1 MSWMSQQEKKQGLV
15 GSSNRANRVILSRTR
30 WLMGLLGVVAFAPLF
45 WKLWDVQIMNH
56 QKYEE
61 YAINQQTSDLTVTA
75 PRGTI
80 YDVQGNILA
89 ISSTV
94 QNIIISPKEILS
106 GGETARLR
114 AESKLAQG
122 AGLTESE
129 KASKLLTLTDAE
141 QAALA
146 GTYGQFIANGLAEIL
161 EMEAETILVRME
173 KTNSMYE
180 VLQRRVEDY
189 VSIAVNEFISE
200 NSLYPGVYLRPDTKR
215 YYPYSS
221 LGAQLIG
228 WVNPNND
235 NVGAYGLEARYESV
249 LSGVAGRVITAK
261 NAAGTEMLSSYES
274 YIDPEPGNNLHL
286 TIDATIQNYCERV
299 LAEGISSYDVANGGF
314 CIAMDPN
321 TGAILG
327 MVSSPYYDLNDP
339 WDITD
344 DVLSE
349 YVESVKNDPSA
360 AEDAYLKALGDAQL
374 QQWRNKALSDAYEP
388 GSTFKT
394 LVLAAALEEGVVSE
408 SDSFYCSGSMPV
420 ATWTI
425 RCSNR
430 DGHGMQTLAEA
441 VENSCNP
448 AFIEI
453 GQKLGASKFY
463 DYLEAFGFFDKTG
476 LDNQVEG
483 RAQIWS
489 RESFVSEQGIASLA
503 TASFGQTLKVTP
515 IQMITAACAT
525 VNGGYLMEPYMVESI
540 TNQHGVVLESY
551 EPVVVRQVVSEQTS
565 ERVRAILEGVVD
577 GGTGK
582 NAYISGY
589 RIGGKTGTS
598 EKRDE
603 TSGDLIVSFL
613 GVAPAD
619 NPQVVILLAFD
630 SPTPSYKGGTV
641 TATNFYISG
650 GSMAALSGG
659 ALISDILAYMGVE
672 KVYADQIQA
681 EVLVPQ
687 SVGLSVLDAK
697 VLLEGKKLSYRIVGE
712 GDIVTDQLPT
722 QGSVVATGTEIVLYM
737 DAEKPVE
744 QVTMP
749 NLVGRSVNETKSTM
763 ERLGLYIRGEGMNVS
778 GAVAATQSVPA
789 GTLVDVGAVVDVH
802 YMDTDVQDYA
812 ANGNIGQ
819 SVT

>member
-1 MSWMSQQEKKQGLV
+1 MSNQEKKQGLAE
-15 GSSNRANRVILSRTR
+15 SNNRANRVILGRTR
-30 WLMGLLGVVAFAPLF
+30 WLMVILGVVAFAPLF

-56 QKYEE
+56 KLYEE

-80 YDVQGNILA
+80 YDSQGNILA

-94 QNIIISPKEILS
+94 QNIIISPKEIIT
-106 GGETARLR
+106 GGESALAR
-114 AESKLAQG
+114 AESKLTQG
-122 AGLTESE
+122 VGLTEAE
-129 KASKLLTLTDAE
+129 KASKRLLLTDAE

-146 GTYGQFIANGLAEIL
+146 GTYDEFIADGLAGIL

-173 KTNSMYE
+173 KTTSMYE
-180 VLQRRVEDY
+180 VIQRRVEDY
-189 VSIAVNEFISE
+189 YSIAVNEFISE
-200 NSLYPGVYLRPDTKR
+200 NNLYPGVYLRPDTKR

-249 LSGVAGRVITAK
+249 LSGVAGRVVTAK

-339 WDITD
+339 WAVTD
-344 DVLSE
+344 EVLAE
-349 YVESVKNDPSA
+349 YVASVKNDPVA

-374 QQWRNKALSDAYEP
+374 QQWRNKPLSDAYEP

-394 LVLAAALEEGVVSE
+394 LVLAAALEEGVVTE
-408 SDSFYCSGSMPV
+408 SDCFYCSGSMSV

-430 DGHGMQTLAEA
+430 DGHGMQTLAET

-463 DYLEAFGFFDKTG
+463 DYLEAFGFFEKTG
-476 LDNQVEG
+476 LDSQVEG
-483 RAQIWS
+483 QAQIWS
-489 RESFVSEQGIASLA
+489 RESFISDQGIASLA

-525 VNGGYLMEPYMVESI
+525 VNGGYLMEPYMVQSI
-540 TNQHGVVLESY
+540 TDQNGVVLESH
-551 EPVVVRQVVSEQTS
+551 EPVVARQVVSEKTS
-565 ERVRAILEGVVD
+565 ERVRTILEGVVD

-630 SPTPSYKGGTV
+630 SPIPSYKGGNV

-672 KVYADQIQA
+672 KVYADQVQSD
-681 EVLVPQ
+681 VLVPQ
-687 SVGLSVLDAK
+687 SVGFNVSDAK
-697 VLLEGKKLSYRIVGE
+697 KLLEGKNLNYRVVGE
-712 GDIVTDQLPT
+712 GDLVTDQLPM
-722 QGSVVATGTEIVLYM
+722 QGSMVPVGTEVVLYM
-737 DAEKPVE
+737 GAEKPAE

-749 NLVGRSVNETKSTM
+749 SIIGRSADDAKNAL
-763 ERLGLYIRGEGMNVS
+763 ERLGLYIRGEGMSVA
-778 GAVAATQSVPA
+778 GAVAATQSIESGA
-789 GTLVDVGAVVDVH
+789 LVDIGTVVDVH
-802 YMDTDVQDYA
+802 FMDTDVQDYA
-812 ANGNIGQ
+812 ANGTIGQ
-819 SVT
+819 GVN